1 VIPPDILV
9 VAPKPGYNSEA
20 EVVAT
25 PEALEALRLGLER
38 LLHQVLTIR
47 YGRAAA
53 RDAAEAPARPQANRR
68 LETMMADPMV
78 QKVVELFEAR
88 SVQLDYDDPEAT
100 SST

>member
-1 VIPPDILV
+1 M
-9 VAPKPGYNSEA
+9 APKAGYNSEA
-20 EVVAT
+20 EVLAT
-25 PEALEALRLGLER
+25 PEALEALKLGLER
-38 LLHQVLTIR
+38 LLHQVLTLR
-47 YGRAAA
+47 YERTAA
-53 RDAAEAPARPQANRR
+53 RDAAEPPARPQANRR